1 MHVALATSSQL
12 AADAGAAVARRGGNA
27 ADAAVSAAL
36 VSLVTEPGVVD
47 PGAGAYAVVWPPDGP
62 AVSVDA
68 GIEMPG
74 RGLPKD
80 RFGSG
85 LREAELDY
93 AGGVR
98 TLVGPGSIGTPGAIA
113 GLARIAR
120 RWGRIAWRDLVEP
133 ARRHA
138 RDGFPLS
145 FAALRYMEH
154 ARDPIFGWQEESR
167 RALSRADGTP
177 VGRGDRVV
185 VPGLATSLAR
195 LAEAGAS
202 DLYTGELGRRIADA
216 VTAAGGI
223 LTREDLAA
231 YEAVERA
238 PLEIEVDG
246 WQIATNPPPAVGG
259 AVLAA
264 MLLLLGDRPRDG
276 TGREWTAEDVARLA
290 RVQEAALRHRHENLD
305 AADDLPASVR
315 ALLDEAVPGPLRR
328 FVTSPS
334 TCHTSALDAEG
345 LAVAVTLSSGYGS
358 GMIPGGTGL
367 WMNNCLGELELN
379 RRGAHGWPPGRR
391 LPSNMAPTVARGP
404 SGERLALG
412 SPGSDRITTAI
423 LQTLLAHLR
432 LGLPLDEAVAHPRL
446 HVALEE
452 SGPRALHE
460 PGLPVTDIGMPRT
473 RMPAHAMM
481 FGGVAAA
488 RLGPDGRLEAAADPR
503 RAGKTAIVEID

>member
-1 MHVALATSSQL
+1 VHVALATSSQL
-12 AADAGAAVARRGGNA
+12 AADAGAEVARQGGNA
-27 ADAAVSAAL
+27 ADAAVAAAL

-47 PGAGAYAVVWPPDGP
+47 PGAGAYALVWPPHGP

-74 RGLPKD
+74 RGLPPD

-85 LREAELDY
+85 LREARLDY
-93 AGGVR
+93 AGGVT

-113 GLARIAR
+113 GLARIAV
-120 RWGRIAWRDLVEP
+120 RWGRLAWRDLVEP

-154 ARDPIFGWQEESR
+154 AREPIFGWQEESR
-167 RALSRADGTP
+167 RALSRAAGSP
-177 VGRGDRVV
+177 VGPGDRVLV
-185 VPGLATSLAR
+185 EGLADSLAR
-195 LAEAGAS
+195 LADAGAS
-202 DLYTGELGRRIADA
+202 DLYTGELGRRLADA
-216 VTAAGGI
+216 VLAAGGI

-231 YEAVERA
+231 YEVVERVA
-238 PLEIEVDG
+238 LEVEMDG
-246 WQIATNPPPAVGG
+246 WRVATNPPPAVGG

-264 MLLLLGDRPRDG
+264 MLLLVGDRPH
-276 TGREWTAEDVARLA
+276 GRWTPQDVARLA
-290 RVQEAALRHRHENLD
+290 RVQEAALRHRHERLD
-305 AADDLPASVR
+305 QAEDLPAAVGS
-315 ALLDEAVPGPLRR
+315 LLAEAVPGPLRR

-334 TCHTSALDAEG
+334 TCHTSAVDGDG
-345 LAVAVTLSSGYGS
+345 LAVSVTLSSGYGS

-379 RRGAHGWPPGRR
+379 RRGVHGWPPGRR

-404 SGERLALG
+404 SGERLAVG

-432 LGLPLDEAVAHPRL
+432 LGLPLGEAVAHPRL

-452 SGPRALHE
+452 AGPRALHE
-460 PGLPVTDIGMPRT
+460 PGLPVAELGMPRT
-473 RMPAHAMM
+473 EMPLHAMM

-488 RLGPDGRLEAAADPR
+488 RLGPEGRLEAAADPR
-503 RAGKTAIVEID
+503 RAGRTAIVEGG

>member
-1 MHVALATSSQL
+1 MTLAVATSSQL
-12 AADAGAAVARRGGNA
+12 AADAGAEAGRKGGNA
-27 ADAAVSAAL
+27 ADAAVAAAL

-47 PGAGAYAVVWPPDGP
+47 PGAGAYAVVWPAGGP
-62 AVSVDA
+62 PAGLDA

-74 RGLPKD
+74 RGLPPD

-85 LREAELDY
+85 LREARLDY
-93 AGGVR
+93 AGGVT

-113 GLARIAR
+113 GLSRLAE
-120 RWGRIAWRDLVEP
+120 RWGRLPWRELVEP
-133 ARRHA
+133 AWRHA

-154 ARDPIFGWQEESR
+154 AREPIFGWQEESR
-167 RALSRADGTP
+167 RALHRPDGTP
-177 VGRGDRVV
+177 VGPGEPVV
-185 VPGLATSLAR
+185 IEGLAASLRRIAD
-195 LAEAGAS
+195 AGAP

-216 VTAAGGI
+216 VCAAGGI

-231 YEAVERA
+231 YEVVERA
-238 PLEIEVDG
+238 PVEVEVDG
-246 WQIATNPPPAVGG
+246 WRVATNPPPAVGG

-264 MLLLLGDRPRDG
+264 MLLLMEDRPRA
-276 TGREWTAEDVARLA
+276 RWTPADVARLA
-290 RVQEAALRHRHENLD
+290 RVQEAVLGRRRAGLD
-305 AADDLPASVR
+305 EAEDLPAAVR
-315 ALLDEAVPGPLRR
+315 SLLEEAVPGPLRR

-334 TCHTSALDAEG
+334 TCHTSAVDADG
-345 LAVAVTLSSGYGS
+345 LAVSVTLSSGYGS

-367 WMNNCLGELELN
+367 WMNNCLGEIELN

-404 SGERLALG
+404 DGELLAVG

-432 LGLPLDEAVAHPRL
+432 LGLPLAEAVAHPRL

-452 SGPRALHE
+452 AGARALHE
-460 PGLPVTDIGMPRT
+460 PGLPVEALAIPRT
-473 RMPAHAMM
+473 ELPLHAMM

-488 RLGPDGRLEAAADPR
+488 RRHRDGRVEAAADPR
-503 RAGKTAIVEID
+503 RAGKVAIVASG